1 MTPESRMTD
10 NTDNTADDASNSTSQ
25 APLCLVRGNASPE
38 EIAALVAVL
47 AVTGGNDG
55 PSGRPA
61 SQWSTHRRVFQT
73 TLPHG
78 PGGWRASAFP
88 H

>member
-1 MTPESRMTD
+1 MTD
-10 NTDNTADDASNSTSQ
+10 NTSDTTTDNASDNTSQ
-25 APLCLVRGNASPE
+25 APLCLVRGNATAE

-47 AVTGGNDG
+47 AIAGGDGG
-55 PSGRPA
+55 PSRRPA
-61 SQWSTHRRVFQT
+61 SQWSTHRRVFQAT
-73 TLPHG
+73 YHHG

>member
-1 MTPESRMTD
+1 MTD
-10 NTDNTADDASNSTSQ
+10 NKAGDVSGP
-25 APLCLVRGNASPE
+25 PLCLVRGDASPE

-47 AVTGGNDG
+47 ASAGGDDG
-55 PSGRPA
+55 EAGRPA
-61 SQWSTHRRVFQT
+61 SQWNTHRRVFQRSY
-73 TLPHG
+73 PHG

>member
-1 MTPESRMTD
+1 MTD
-10 NTDNTADDASNSTSQ
+10 NVTDHTSDSTPDNTRQ

-38 EIAALVAVL
+38 EIAALVTVL
-47 AVTGGNDG
+47 AIAGGDERR
-55 PSGRPA
+55 PGRPA
-61 SQWSTHRRVFQT
+61 SQWSTHRRVFHT
-73 TLPHG
+73 TYPHG